1 MSTEE
6 PSSFPKWSTR
16 QVVYATL
23 FVLLVLTSFFLLY
36 RFSRIVFILFIA
48 IVLGTAIRPAVE
60 WLYQRGISR
69 SGGVI
74 LVYVLLFLLVV
85 GVGVALVPLFT
96 QQAAAIVADIPVYYN
111 DFRTGFI
118 QSPSRILQQIAIQLP
133 ADLSLISL
141 ESPPG
146 TAENTD
152 MVAQSV
158 NYINVFARSVLT
170 LTAVFVLG
178 FYWTLESDRSIRSML
193 LFVSSNRR
201 DYIRE
206 LIAEI
211 ENKVG
216 GFVVGQGLLCFVVG
230 VMALGAYWLIG
241 LPYALVLAVLA
252 GLLEA
257 VPVFGPVL
265 GAIPALLIALSTDP
279 PKAVWVIV
287 AMLVIQGLENFL
299 FVPRIMKRSV
309 GVNPFVTL
317 LALAAFSSL
326 FGLAGAL
333 LAIPIAAVLQLL
345 LDRFVLQP
353 DQAQAQT
360 LDGRDRLSLI
370 RYETQ
375 DLIQDVRKQLRENET
390 IDGSMEEIVDTLEAI
405 AIDLDQMLARS
416 ATQEQNT

>member
-1 MSTEE
+1 M
-6 PSSFPKWSTR
+6 
-16 QVVYATL
+16 VYATL